1 MQRAPSDAES
11 SIFLGC
17 RRQIR
22 RISNTSCRKS
32 FLKLRS
38 DWAGCR
44 FPPKLWAN
52 PACGLCMARQLGPRC
67 ACRPSHWPWPPAI
80 VQGCSW
86 LPSMCL
92 AWAITPRAPSADRLC
107 ASERREQKT
116 RWHSLKPPGQYGCSA
131 VKSGHPAAWLPSHCP
146 RFMPCTRCA
155 QTNRPLS
162 VRRQCLAFLR
172 QPELSAPV
180 GGRAPGLR
188 SEGSWLA
195 AELMRA
201 GLEPGVLDRCAG
213 WMGYLA
219 RPALPKVRPRPP
231 APHAPR
237 LAHAHPPCPS
247 PRAIGHP
254 LPHCLTTDHFFVPRF
269 VQVSIRALW

>member
-1 MQRAPSDAES
+1 MTCTAGD
-11 SIFLGC
+11 
-17 RRQIR
+17 RRKEGAKLAHKNIITIR
-22 RISNTSCRKS
+22 RLKAGPERCRGHHPMQNHRLFWVAVVRFGAFPILRASCRKS

-116 RWHSLKPPGQYGCSA
+116 RWHSLSLEVSMAAARSKVGILQPGCPRIALASCPARA
-131 VKSGHPAAWLPSHCP
+131 VHRLTDHCP
-146 RFMPCTRCA
+146 CA
-155 QTNRPLS
+155 DN
-162 VRRQCLAFLR
+162 V
-172 QPELSAPV
+172 
-180 GGRAPGLR
+180 
-188 SEGSWLA
+188 
-195 AELMRA
+195 
-201 GLEPGVLDRCAG
+201 
-213 WMGYLA
+213 
-219 RPALPKVRPRPP
+219 
-231 APHAPR
+231 
-237 LAHAHPPCPS
+237 
-247 PRAIGHP
+247 
-254 LPHCLTTDHFFVPRF
+254 
-269 VQVSIRALW
+269 

>member
-11 SIFLGC
+11 STFLGC

-67 ACRPSHWPWPPAI
+67 ACRPSHWPWPPALA
-80 VQGCSW
+80 QGCPC
-86 LPSMCL
+86 LPSMSQ

-116 RWHSLKPPGQYGCSA
+116 RWHSLSLEVSMAAARSKVGRLQPG
-131 VKSGHPAAWLPSHCP
+131 CP
-146 RFMPCTRCA
+146 RIALASCPARRYA
-155 QTNRPLS
+155 QTNRPP
-162 VRRQCLAFLR
+162 VRAQTMSGISQTAGAFC
-172 QPELSAPV
+172 SS
-180 GGRAPGLR
+180 GG
-188 SEGSWLA
+188 EGSW
-195 AELMRA
+195 
-201 GLEPGVLDRCAG
+201 
-213 WMGYLA
+213 
-219 RPALPKVRPRPP
+219 PALGGQ
-231 APHAPR
+231 
-237 LAHAHPPCPS
+237 LACS
-247 PRAIGHP
+247 
-254 LPHCLTTDHFFVPRF
+254 
-269 VQVSIRALW
+269 

>member
-131 VKSGHPAAWLPSHCP
+131 VKKCASCSLGCLRIALASCPA
-146 RFMPCTRCA
+146 RRYA
-155 QTNRPLS
+155 QTNRPP
-162 VRRQCLAFLR
+162 VRAQTMSGISQTAGAFC
-172 QPELSAPV
+172 SS
-180 GGRAPGLR
+180 GG
-188 SEGSWLA
+188 EGSW
-195 AELMRA
+195 
-201 GLEPGVLDRCAG
+201 
-213 WMGYLA
+213 
-219 RPALPKVRPRPP
+219 PALGGQ
-231 APHAPR
+231 
-237 LAHAHPPCPS
+237 LACS
-247 PRAIGHP
+247 
-254 LPHCLTTDHFFVPRF
+254 
-269 VQVSIRALW
+269 

>member
-52 PACGLCMARQLGPRC
+52 PPGELCMARQQGPRC
-67 ACRPSHWPWPPAI
+67 ACRPSHWPWPPALA
-80 VQGCSW
+80 QGCPC
-86 LPSMCL
+86 LPSMSQ

-201 GLEPGVLDRCAG
+201 GLEDTR
-213 WMGYLA
+213 
-219 RPALPKVRPRPP
+219 
-231 APHAPR
+231 
-237 LAHAHPPCPS
+237 
-247 PRAIGHP
+247 
-254 LPHCLTTDHFFVPRF
+254 HFFIRECVENHRLPTSRLNF
-269 VQVSIRALW
+269 GSASWRWGCRNQILTCTVSSLVT

>member
-11 SIFLGC
+11 STFLGC

-22 RISNTSCRKS
+22 RISNTSCRKG

-38 DWAGCR
+38 DWVGCR

-80 VQGCSW
+80 AQGCSW

-116 RWHSLKPPGQYGCSA
+116 RLHSLSLEVSMAAARSKVGRLQPG
-131 VKSGHPAAWLPSHCP
+131 CP
-146 RFMPCTRCA
+146 RIALASCPARRYA
-155 QTNRPLS
+155 QTNRPP
-162 VRRQCLAFLR
+162 VRAQTMSLAFLR

-180 GGRAPGLR
+180 GGRDVCVMSAQC
-188 SEGSWLA
+188 GS
-195 AELMRA
+195 
-201 GLEPGVLDRCAG
+201 
-213 WMGYLA
+213 
-219 RPALPKVRPRPP
+219 
-231 APHAPR
+231 
-237 LAHAHPPCPS
+237 
-247 PRAIGHP
+247 
-254 LPHCLTTDHFFVPRF
+254 TT
-269 VQVSIRALW
+269 VSTWTCKSTPFLL

>member
-1 MQRAPSDAES
+1 M
-11 SIFLGC
+11 GC

-155 QTNRPLS
+155 QTNRPS
-162 VRRQCLAFLR
+162 VRAQTMSVISQTAGAFC
-172 QPELSAPV
+172 SS
-180 GGRAPGLR
+180 GGQ
-188 SEGSWLA
+188 GSW
-195 AELMRA
+195 
-201 GLEPGVLDRCAG
+201 
-213 WMGYLA
+213 
-219 RPALPKVRPRPP
+219 PALGGQ
-231 APHAPR
+231 
-237 LAHAHPPCPS
+237 LACS
-247 PRAIGHP
+247 
-254 LPHCLTTDHFFVPRF
+254 
-269 VQVSIRALW
+269 

>member
-80 VQGCSW
+80 AQGCSW

-92 AWAITPRAPSADRLC
+92 AWAITPRAPSAVIAC
-107 ASERREQKT
+107 APQRGANRKHAAPRRVVA
-116 RWHSLKPPGQYGCSA
+116 RRACCS
-131 VKSGHPAAWLPSHCP
+131 G
-146 RFMPCTRCA
+146 F
-155 QTNRPLS
+155 
-162 VRRQCLAFLR
+162 LAFR
-172 QPELSAPV
+172 STWGQLSMLERMGASRIRCIGAPR
-180 GGRAPGLR
+180 GGRPSVGPR
-188 SEGSWLA
+188 SSWVLLA
-195 AELMRA
+195 S
-201 GLEPGVLDRCAG
+201 
-213 WMGYLA
+213 
-219 RPALPKVRPRPP
+219 RPA
-231 APHAPR
+231 
-237 LAHAHPPCPS
+237 
-247 PRAIGHP
+247 
-254 LPHCLTTDHFFVPRF
+254 
-269 VQVSIRALW
+269 Q